1 MQIIFEKNNNF
12 SDDLANQIERAC
24 ADLIYISETDAP
36 VTSFVGGPAANV
48 NVETILAQTNL
59 PTNTPVEE
67 IDARAFFSRLTK
79 TERWH
84 TDADRERTKKF
95 LELQTLLEEYLGDL
109 KVFKIGRIR
118 IDIYIVGIDQHGHL
132 LGIKTQAVET

>member
-36 VTSFVGGPAANV
+36 VTLFVGGPAANV

-59 PTNTPVEE
+59 PTNSPVEE

-79 TERWH
+79 IERWH

-95 LELQTLLEEYLGDL
+95 LELRKLLEENLHDL
-109 KVFKIGRIR
+109 KVFKIGAIRVSIYAVGLDNDNRI
-118 IDIYIVGIDQHGHL
+118 IGVTT
-132 LGIKTQAVET
+132 KAVET

>member
-1 MQIIFEKNNNF
+1 MQIIFEKNNNI

-24 ADLIYISETDAP
+24 ADLIYISDTDAP
-36 VTSFVGGPAANV
+36 VTSFIGGPASNV

-59 PTNTPVEE
+59 PTNSPVEE
-67 IDARAFFSRLTK
+67 IDARAFFSRPTK
-79 TERWH
+79 IETWH

-95 LELQTLLEEYLGDL
+95 LELQTLLEEYLSDV

-118 IDIYIVGIDQHGHL
+118 VDIYIVGVDQHGDL